1 RTARPTGRFISL
13 LHPRTHDGS
22 LAERPYLCGE
32 AHTGERLSGRRGA
45 LGRHSH
51 SRQMKTPGR
60 GHFFFF
66 KALRATAART
76 RALRARSLT
85 LSPSRKSI
93 ARHLL
98 PSRPA
103 LKSLSGSG
111 RLAPSK
117 KVSLALSLWA
127 LKSKTSPSW

>member
-1 RTARPTGRFISL
+1 MATGLSWSVGNGSPL
-13 LHPRTHDGS
+13 LFDRLRLAPAPRSVSGSVPVLFFGDPSNVRIATLAINPSYREYSHP
-22 LAERPYLCGE
+22 
-32 AHTGERLSGRRGA
+32 
-45 LGRHSH
+45 

-60 GHFFFF
+60 GHFFLF
-66 KALRATAART
+66 KALWATAART

-93 ARHLL
+93 ARHLP

-111 RLAPSK
+111 RLAPS
-117 KVSLALSLWA
+117 
-127 LKSKTSPSW
+127 